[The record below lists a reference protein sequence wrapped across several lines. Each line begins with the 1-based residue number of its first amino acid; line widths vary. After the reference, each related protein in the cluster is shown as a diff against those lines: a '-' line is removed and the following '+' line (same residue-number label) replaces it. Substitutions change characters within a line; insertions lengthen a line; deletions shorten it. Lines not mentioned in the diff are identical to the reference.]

1 MERAL
6 EIGFT
11 DDQRNRLSDLY
22 EVRKDQI
29 RREKL
34 DEINGL
40 IKTISDTHE
49 LKDYWDSVK
58 WYLMNNRPFLGKE
71 FENLISKKF
80 DQAALR
86 LKKV

>member
-1 MERAL
+1 L

-34 DEINGL
+34 DEIDAL
-40 IKTISDTHE
+40 IETINDTHE

-58 WYLMNNRPFLGKE
+58 WYLMNNRPLLGKE

-80 DQAALR
+80 DEATIR
-86 LKKV
+86 LKNIS

>member
-1 MERAL
+1 M
-6 EIGFT
+6 
-11 DDQRNRLSDLY
+11 
-22 EVRKDQI
+22 RKDQL

-40 IKTISDTHE
+40 IKTIHDIHE

-71 FENLISKKF
+71 FENLIAKKF
-80 DQAALR
+80 DEATT
-86 LKKV
+86 VIEEM

>member
-1 MERAL
+1 M

-11 DDQRNRLSDLY
+11 DDQRNRLTDLY

-34 DEINGL
+34 EEINAL
-40 IKTISDTHE
+40 IENITDIHE

-80 DQAALR
+80 DEATNR
-86 LKKV
+86 IEKN